1 MMQIRLKAL
10 RINEDL
16 SLVEMARKLHVGKS
30 TLSRWERGEMRIPVT
45 AFENMPPHSRDFSRE
60 LGGHKFSCV

>member
-16 SLVEMARKLHVGKS
+16 SLEEMARKLHVGKS
-30 TLSRWERGEMRIPVT
+30 TLSRWE
-45 AFENMPPHSRDFSRE
+45 
-60 LGGHKFSCV
+60 